1 MKDFAV
7 ADIVN
12 IHAEAL
18 NANAGRDP
26 SAELMAAHPQHEE
39 LAGLFRVA
47 GRLKTALKPVTPR
60 PEFVAH
66 LKQQLAREAR
76 TLKEQDP
83 RRQQLV
89 WLTIGIGSLV
99 YSVGLL
105 TMGIR
110 ATWWMLGLVALLLGW
125 RKRPALAKARQPVR
139 R

>member
-1 MKDFAV
+1 MKDLAV
-7 ADIVN
+7 VDIVN

-26 SAELMAAHPQHEE
+26 GAELAAAHPQHDE

-47 GRLKTALKPVTPR
+47 GRLKTALKPSPPR
-60 PEFVAH
+60 PEFVAS

-76 TLKEQDP
+76 MLKEKDP
-83 RRQQLV
+83 RRQQLA
-89 WLTIGIGSLV
+89 WLVIGIGSLV
-99 YSVGLL
+99 YSIGLL
-105 TMGIR
+105 AMGIR

-125 RKRPALAKARQPVR
+125 RKRPMLVKAHQAVR